1 MLVQIGEKALRVR
14 LAENESVAAL
24 QEMLQEGPL
33 TLSCSNYGG
42 FEKTCLLGTTLPVDD
57 AETTAQPGD
66 VMLYSGNCLVLFYG
80 SNQWNYTRI
89 GWLEETDGLV
99 DILGGTE
106 TEITLCLKAE

>member
-1 MLVQIGEKALRVR
+1 
-14 LAENESVAAL
+14 
-24 QEMLQEGPL
+24 
-33 TLSCSNYGG
+33 
-42 FEKTCLLGTTLPVDD
+42 
-57 AETTAQPGD
+57 
-66 VMLYSGNCLVLFYG
+66 MLYSGNCLVLFYG